1 MPENTKTVKETTD
14 LIDVSDI
21 EEQYDD
27 VTPVHTR
34 NPISEDTEREAP
46 LAISEEAPAKQVG
59 GLELAPVK
67 SRFAAFM
74 IDSMILYVVYWFM
87 MIAYRGI
94 ALGNAAG
101 PVPVAGIHGIIFHS
115 LVLLIFFVYFFLLE
129 AIFFA
134 TPGKLFC
141 RLRVCSMSGKRPSM
155 GSILLRNLLRPLDL
169 VLFPLLITV
178 AMMEWTRMHQ
188 RLGDLIGRTIVVV
201 TRSAPRAQVPVT
213 AAMLPGAAVRI
224 MSFVVDLALFLVFF
238 AGYLLILNPDQP
250 LVSML
255 LVVISPVVALL
266 FFMLP
271 EAAMGTSVGKWFFG
285 CMVLGEDGSRVG
297 VSRSFIRSLFLP
309 LDITPFGFAATLFSP
324 RHQRIGDNAAGTV
337 VARRPRHMNHL
348 IGLVVV
354 ILVVT
359 SVAYAGFQNPN
370 NVMSRNFQVNFLPA
384 LDVSATGGTV
394 SGSRSRKSAIGI
406 ISFAFAGGS
415 PDETRQPAIFKPG
428 ETVYLVFSV
437 IGGTEKDDKVWL
449 QEDLTVRY
457 PDNSTGL
464 SLDNIID
471 FHQKLDKAGPVEM
484 TNNIALPDDAQ
495 PGRYTVSIVVRDNN
509 SGRHLNEQRFFYV
522 SPERKDVRK
531 PPVKQPAN

>member
-1 MPENTKTVKETTD
+1 MPENTPTVRETTD

-34 NPISEDTEREAP
+34 DP
-46 LAISEEAPAKQVG
+46 LAEETSHDVPIAVEVDEPAQVG
-59 GLELAPVK
+59 GLRLAPLK

-74 IDSMILYVVYWFM
+74 IDAIILYVVYWVM
-87 MIAYRGI
+87 MITYRSI
-94 ALGNAAG
+94 ALENAEG
-101 PVPVAGIHGIIFHS
+101 PVPVFGIHGLIFHG
-115 LVLLIFFVYFFLLE
+115 LVLLIFFIYFFLFE

-134 TPGKLFC
+134 TPGKLLC
-141 RLRVCSMSGKRPSM
+141 RLRVRSMTGNRASM
-155 GSILLRNLLRPLDL
+155 GSVLMRNILRPLDL
-169 VLFPLLITV
+169 VLFPLVITV
-178 AMMEWTRMHQ
+178 AMMEWTSHHQ
-188 RLGDLIGRTIVVV
+188 RIGDFIGRTIVIV
-201 TRSAPRAQVPVT
+201 TRAAPAPQAPVT
-213 AAMLPGAAVRI
+213 AGMLPGAAARI
-224 MSFVVDLALFLVFF
+224 IAFLIDLILFGVFF
-238 AGYLLILNPDQP
+238 AGYLLMLSPEQP
-250 LVSML
+250 LMSMM
-255 LVVISPVVALL
+255 LVVIAPVVALI

-271 EAAMGTSVGKWFFG
+271 EAVMGTSVGKWILGFS
-285 CMVLGEDGSRVG
+285 VLGEDGTSVG
-297 VSRSFIRSLFLP
+297 VARAFIRSLFLP

-348 IGLVVV
+348 IGLVLILIVV
-354 ILVVT
+354 A
-359 SVAYAGFQNPN
+359 SVAYAGTQNPN
-370 NVMSRNFQVNFLPA
+370 NILSKDFEVNFLPA
-384 LDVSATGGTV
+384 VDISAKGGAGY
-394 SGSRSRKSAIGI
+394 GSKRQRGTIGI
-406 ISFAFAGGS
+406 TSFSFAGGS
-415 PDETRQPAIFKPG
+415 PDKVRRPAIFKPG

-437 IGGTEKDDKVWL
+437 IGGSEKNDKVWL

-471 FHQKLDKAGPVEM
+471 FHQKLDKPGPVEM

-522 SPERKDVRK
+522 SPERTDVRK
-531 PPVKQPAN
+531 PPVKQPAK

>member
-1 MPENTKTVKETTD
+1 MPENTHTVKETTD

-34 NPISEDTEREAP
+34 EDTERDMPIGIA
-46 LAISEEAPAKQVG
+46 EEEPAAQVG

-74 IDSMILYVVYWFM
+74 IDSMILYVVYWLL

-94 ALGNAAG
+94 ALENAAG
-101 PVPVAGIHGIIFHS
+101 PVPVTGIHGLIFHS
-115 LVLLIFFVYFFLLE
+115 LVLLIFFIYFFLLE

-141 RLRVCSMSGKRPSM
+141 RLRVRSTTGKRPSM

-169 VLFPLLITV
+169 VLFPILITV
-178 AMMEWTRMHQ
+178 AMMEWTPMHQ
-188 RLGDLIGRTIVVV
+188 RIGDFIGRTIVIA
-201 TRSAPRAQVPVT
+201 TRTAPQIQVPVT
-213 AAMLPGAAVRI
+213 TSMLPGAAVRI
-224 MSFVVDLALFLVFF
+224 MSFAVDLVLFMIFF
-238 AGYLLILNPDQP
+238 VGYVLMLNPEQP
-250 LVSML
+250 LLSML

-271 EAAMGTSVGKWFFG
+271 EAIMGTSVGKWIFG

-297 VSRSFIRSLFLP
+297 VSRSFVRSLFLP
-309 LDITPFGFAATLFSP
+309 LDMTPFGFAAILFSP

-337 VARRPRHMNHL
+337 VARRPRHISHL
-348 IGLVVV
+348 IGLAIIV
-354 ILVVT
+354 LVAV
-359 SVAYAGFQNPN
+359 SSAYAGFENPN
-370 NVMSRNFQVNFLPA
+370 NLMSKGFQVNFLPA
-384 LDVSATGGTV
+384 VDVSANGGLV
-394 SGSRSRKSAIGI
+394 SGAKLRKSTIGI
-406 ISFAFAGGS
+406 TSFAFAGGA
-415 PDETRQPAIFKPG
+415 PDKIRRPAIFKAG

-437 IGGTEKDDKVWL
+437 IGGTEKDDKIWL

-471 FHQKLDKAGPVEM
+471 FHQKLDKPGPVEM

-522 SPERKDVRK
+522 SPERQDVRK
-531 PPVKQPAN
+531 PPVRQTDN